1 MESRPYGL
9 IGVDDFVR
17 ITLPFFRADK
27 KLFYERL
34 EHSVATLDRGGG
46 GANRTIFRRL
56 SIHTCR
62 ARNVKKQ
69 LANMGTLTKIVT
81 FLESF
86 TMRKSEISLL
96 LTTFFDF
103 SLEVWERRSH
113 AFP

>member
-46 GANRTIFRRL
+46 GVQNEQFSDDSV
-56 SIHTCR
+56 SIR
-62 ARNVKKQ
+62 AEP
-69 LANMGTLTKIVT
+69 GTSKN
-81 FLESF
+81 
-86 TMRKSEISLL
+86 SLL
-96 LTTFFDF
+96 I
-103 SLEVWERRSH
+103 WERSQKL
-113 AFP
+113 